1 MTTLQEKILEAL
13 RNSSESDKLA
23 MWNDYAN
30 AQLSDD
36 YIYSVNGFDFDDVF
50 SSANAAVNAVIH
62 GKFSPLDTYVT
73 FDGYGNLRSFNDL
86 EGVYSPYDVDVL
98 ADYLAKTGEYVYYLD
113 IDDEEEDAEEGE

>member
-1 MTTLQEKILEAL
+1 MTTLQKKILEAL

-36 YIYSVNGFDFDDVF
+36 YIYSVNDFDFDDVF
-50 SSANAAVNAVIH
+50 SSANDAANAVIH
-62 GKFSPLDTYVT
+62 GNFSPLDTYVT

-86 EGVYSPYDVDVL
+86 EGVYSPYDADAL
-98 ADYLAKTGEYVYYLD
+98 ADYLAETGEYIYYLD
-113 IDDEEEDAEEGE
+113 IDDEEDEEEGE